1 MAHRARAIV
10 FDFDGVILQSVNIKT
25 RAFEALFACESPKA
39 IGLIL
44 KHHLANGGVSRY
56 EKFRHAYREVLR
68 RPLPAEE
75 EQALGNR
82 FNALVEQA
90 VSVCPWVPGA
100 REFLEAR
107 HKQLPLFVASGTP
120 HAELRRIVERRGLSA
135 FFRGVYGT
143 PDKKDAILRA
153 VAAELA
159 CAPEDLLMVGD
170 AGNDYDAARAVGA
183 AFVGVVEPGAANS
196 FPAGVTVL
204 PDLTGL
210 GALLDKARI

>member
-1 MAHRARAIV
+1 MPKAIV

-25 RAFEALFACESPKA
+25 RAFEALFSSESPEA
-39 IGLIL
+39 VARIRD
-44 KHHLANGGVSRY
+44 HHLAHGGVSRY
-56 EKFRHAYREVLR
+56 EKFRHAYREILR

-75 EQALGNR
+75 EKALGER
-82 FNALVEQA
+82 FNVLVEEA

-120 HAELRRIVERRGLSA
+120 QEELVRIVERRRLSG
-135 FFRGVYGT
+135 FFRAVYGT
-143 PDKKDAILRA
+143 PAKKDAILRRI
-153 VAAELA
+153 AAELP

-170 AGNDYDAARAVGA
+170 AGGDQDAARSVGA
-183 AFVGVVEPGAANS
+183 AFVGVVAPEAPNP
-196 FPAGVTVL
+196 FPSGVAVL

-210 GALLDKARI
+210 GALLDAS